1 MKISTSQFRNGLK
14 IIINDQPCSILE
26 HEFHKPGKGQAVM
39 RVKFRNLITGKV
51 VDKTYKS
58 GESVEEADVM
68 TLEMSYLYSDGEQWH
83 FMNSSTYEQIG
94 ISRDVVGNA
103 KKWIIGQENCEVVM
117 WNDEPISVEA
127 PPFVELN
134 IEKSDPGIKGD
145 TVSGATKP
153 AELETGVTIQVPLFV
168 EEGEKIKVDTRS
180 GCLLYTSDAADE

>member
-1 MKISTSQFRNGLK
+1 MRAFGPSLEHEERTKIERKIVDNKNLYIKTPLINTVRVNHNMKISTSQFKNGLK

-58 GESVEEADVM
+58 GESVEEADIM

-94 ISRDVVGNA
+94 INRNIVGDA
-103 KKWIIGQENCEVVM
+103 KKMDYW
-117 WNDEPISVEA
+117 
-127 PPFVELN
+127 
-134 IEKSDPGIKGD
+134 
-145 TVSGATKP
+145 SGK
-153 AELETGVTIQVPLFV
+153 L
-168 EEGEKIKVDTRS
+168 RS
-180 GCLLYTSDAADE
+180 GNLE

>member
-68 TLEMSYLYSDGEQWH
+68 TVEMNYLYSDGEQWH

-94 ISRDVVGNA
+94 INGNVVGDA
-103 KKWIIGQENCEVVM
+103 KKWIIDQENCEVVI

-134 IEKSDPGIKGD
+134 ITKSDPGIKGD

-180 GCLLYTSDAADE
+180 GEYSGRV